1 MVDILFI
8 SDYVCPHCVV
18 AKAALKAALKETG
31 IEANITW
38 QPYELTWEPAERV
51 DTYHDE
57 KRKAGY
63 QICIEPS
70 KQLGLDAKFPPKVIP
85 RPYSRLAFEGWYFA
99 SDHGKG
105 EEYNDAIYY
114 AYFTDEKDI
123 GEVDVLTE
131 IAVSVG
137 LDGDSFRDAL
147 INGTYYEKQK
157 KAREYA
163 KNVLQPTGVPTMYV
177 NGKKVAI
184 NTYTKEEMIEIL
196 KGNNAEAKGNGIYC
210 SPEGCYIGDLLGM
223 DEE

>member
-105 EEYNDAIYY
+105 EEYND
-114 AYFTDEKDI
+114 
-123 GEVDVLTE
+123 VLF
-131 IAVSVG
+131 VVG
-137 LDGDSFRDAL
+137 RGWNNYKFD
-147 INGTYYEKQK
+147 
-157 KAREYA
+157 
-163 KNVLQPTGVPTMYV
+163 
-177 NGKKVAI
+177 
-184 NTYTKEEMIEIL
+184 EIL
-196 KGNNAEAKGNGIYC
+196 YKDKSILTGK
-210 SPEGCYIGDLLGM
+210 DLLSYIRNRNLFYVCCSRPKRNLVLFITVSINQEFEQYLKEIFGE
-223 DEE
+223 DSLIEYSDFIK